1 MKKSYFQ
8 LLFIFFLLSANAFAQ
23 SQREPFENGNS
34 KKRLEWF
41 SKRKSDPS
49 ISNPE
54 NVRWQA
60 YLKSQ
65 SKLMETNRAP
75 VASWQCL
82 GPNNQGGRVISH
94 AFDPFL
100 AETVWA
106 GTASGGL
113 WKTEDGGSTWA
124 AMTDQIP
131 NLAIGAVAIHPQNT
145 NIMLIGTGEG
155 YLRSPWFQYGI
166 GVLRSIDG
174 GLTWSPTSLTI
185 DDSLQFASLGF
196 AWDPI
201 NPNNVYLATTYGIF
215 KSTDAGITWTQ
226 TLIGIG
232 TSIVI
237 NKKFPANVYVALQ
250 DYPGSIGGV
259 YHSADYGT
267 TWNLLSTGLP
277 VSADVGFTALTICDS
292 FPNVIYAGIA
302 TPMSHPTCG
311 TMQGVYKTSNGGA
324 TWQRI
329 FDEGIDFYCYPVP
342 YSSICQGWYDNI
354 ISVGIADT
362 NDLYV
367 GGIYVYHTADGGAS
381 WMYSDIAPAESPA
394 WMHPDH
400 HSFGRS
406 PFSSN
411 TLYCFNDGGVFK
423 SSNNGSTWVKKPN
436 GMITT
441 QFYSIA
447 SSKPDTDLMI
457 GGTQDNGV
465 FVNDSTN
472 FTQSWT
478 SVVHGDGFTCI
489 MDPLNPAIWYA
500 SEMFN
505 GRIKTTNAGVSY
517 DSVDAGITDPTY
529 FFISMAMDPNN
540 NLVLYTGT
548 DVNLYK
554 SINGGFSWT
563 AITNKPYIS
572 SIAIDK
578 INSNLVYICNDPA
591 AGVSYIYLST
601 DAGATWVYIGEP
613 GDKIM
618 DMESDPQT
626 TGTVYAVRGSY
637 TPGKQVYKS
646 NNSGTTWINIT
657 GDLPAI
663 PVNTITIDPFNSNH
677 IYVGTDLGV
686 YLTTNGGINWNPFND
701 NLPLVIVQDMHYF
714 KGDSTIRIGTYGRGV
729 WKSQSALAVSINEIA
744 ENDVF
749 VNVFPNPANTDVT
762 INYFLKSAGKVQV
775 IIYNSLGQEINQLI
789 DANLIPG
796 KQNLVWN
803 RKNSVGQSVASGIY
817 YVRIIVNGQAY
828 SAKILVD

>member
-1 MKKSYFQ
+1 
-8 LLFIFFLLSANAFAQ
+8 
-23 SQREPFENGNS
+23 
-34 KKRLEWF
+34 
-41 SKRKSDPS
+41 
-49 ISNPE
+49 
-54 NVRWQA
+54 
-60 YLKSQ
+60 
-65 SKLMETNRAP
+65 
-75 VASWQCL
+75 
-82 GPNNQGGRVISH
+82 
-94 AFDPFL
+94 
-100 AETVWA
+100 
-106 GTASGGL
+106 
-113 WKTEDGGSTWA
+113 
-124 AMTDQIP
+124 
-131 NLAIGAVAIHPQNT
+131 
-145 NIMLIGTGEG
+145 
-155 YLRSPWFQYGI
+155 
-166 GVLRSIDG
+166 
-174 GLTWSPTSLTI
+174 
-185 DDSLQFASLGF
+185 
-196 AWDPI
+196 
-201 NPNNVYLATTYGIF
+201 
-215 KSTDAGITWTQ
+215 
-226 TLIGIG
+226 
-232 TSIVI
+232 
-237 NKKFPANVYVALQ
+237 
-250 DYPGSIGGV
+250 
-259 YHSADYGT
+259 
-267 TWNLLSTGLP
+267 
-277 VSADVGFTALTICDS
+277 
-292 FPNVIYAGIA
+292 
-302 TPMSHPTCG
+302 
-311 TMQGVYKTSNGGA
+311 
-324 TWQRI
+324 
-329 FDEGIDFYCYPVP
+329 
-342 YSSICQGWYDNI
+342 
-354 ISVGIADT
+354 
-362 NDLYV
+362 
-367 GGIYVYHTADGGAS
+367 
-381 WMYSDIAPAESPA
+381 
-394 WMHPDH
+394 
-400 HSFGRS
+400 
-406 PFSSN
+406 
-411 TLYCFNDGGVFK
+411 
-423 SSNNGSTWVKKPN
+423 
-436 GMITT
+436 
-441 QFYSIA
+441 
-447 SSKPDTDLMI
+447 
-457 GGTQDNGV
+457 
-465 FVNDSTN
+465 
-472 FTQSWT
+472 
-478 SVVHGDGFTCI
+478 
-489 MDPLNPAIWYA
+489 
-500 SEMFN
+500 
-505 GRIKTTNAGVSY
+505 
-517 DSVDAGITDPTY
+517 
-529 FFISMAMDPNN
+529 MDPNN